1 MPTTVTIIRH
11 GQTEWNK
18 ENRIQGHKDSPLSA
32 QGALEAQRTSQTIQ
46 AMQFDAIY
54 SSDLGRA
61 KQTARLVLSPMQYKQ
76 AQFNVYLRERCLG
89 IYDGARR
96 NRVEDN
102 LQLSF
107 HLFKDIDFV
116 PKLGESITQLRTR
129 ISLCIQYVHTHHKNQ
144 HILVITHGMFLKQL
158 HHIIKGVE
166 RNTSNTSMTT
176 LVFSEGPS
184 CDIISWG
191 NTDHL

>member
-1 MPTTVTIIRH
+1 
-11 GQTEWNK
+11 
-18 ENRIQGHKDSPLSA
+18 
-32 QGALEAQRTSQTIQ
+32 QTIQ

-61 KQTARLVLSPMQYKQ
+61 KQTARLVLSPTQYRQ
-76 AQFNVYLRERCLG
+76 AQFNAYLRERCLG

-96 NRVEDN
+96 NRIEDN

-116 PKLGESITQLRTR
+116 PKLGESIAQLRTR
-129 ISLCIQYVHTHHKNQ
+129 ISLCIDHMHAHHKNQ